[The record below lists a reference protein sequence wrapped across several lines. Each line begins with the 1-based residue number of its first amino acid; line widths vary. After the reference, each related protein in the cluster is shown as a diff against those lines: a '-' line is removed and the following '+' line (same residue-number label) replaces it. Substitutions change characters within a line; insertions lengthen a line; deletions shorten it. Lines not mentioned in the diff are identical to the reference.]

1 MFCFTFMG
9 MSGILK
15 SGMPLSFGIKSPNP
29 PPGRRSTSMVE
40 ALITLYLKAHVSDEV
55 AVGGELHRECHGSLE
70 LPGADQE
77 LLGFAA
83 AASTAF
89 ENKNQD
95 DDDGHHQNA

>member
-77 LLGFAA
+77 LLRVA
-83 AASTAF
+83 AASAPT
-89 ENKNQD
+89 QD
-95 DDDGHHQNA
+95 EKQHNSDDHQHQDT